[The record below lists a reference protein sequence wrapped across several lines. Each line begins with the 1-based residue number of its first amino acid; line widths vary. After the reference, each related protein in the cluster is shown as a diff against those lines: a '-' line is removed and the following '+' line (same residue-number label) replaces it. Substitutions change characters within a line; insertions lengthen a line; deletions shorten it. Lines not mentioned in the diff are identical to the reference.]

1 MHIGGK
7 YLTLYTFGL
16 DLLWF
21 HSRLI
26 VWWSIEIFYFSSLGF
41 ELFSPC
47 LPALSAALKTV
58 SQFLVFNFLFVSQQK
73 LACKIS
79 YENMSCVWNVE
90 DFLSIQII
98 PLFLIFSCSLS
109 TTLQKKSHIY
119 ISSSCCV
126 SPQQIRLWY
135 MIPHSYT
142 IW

>member
-1 MHIGGK
+1 MHIGRK

-26 VWWSIEIFYFSSLGF
+26 VWLSIEIFYFSSLGLSF
-41 ELFSPC
+41 FPLSSRSECCPENCLLVSCVQFSHC
-47 LPALSAALKTV
+47 VLAE
-58 SQFLVFNFLFVSQQK
+58 

-79 YENMSCVWNVE
+79 WENMSCVWNVE

-98 PLFLIFSCSLS
+98 PLFLIFLIPF
-109 TTLQKKSHIY
+109 LPNYKKKSNIY
-119 ISSSCCV
+119 TSSSCCV

-135 MIPHSYT
+135 VIPHSYT
-142 IW
+142 IL